1 MKISILIAVVLLASA
16 PRIAKVDP
24 ALLEHWKYD
33 SQVPLNFQQGGLQ
46 HRGSVKIY
54 DVTFASPVGD
64 RGKAVGPKRGNGQ
77 RLPCSPS
84 RDRAISGGD
93 LWTLVHAGFGKEE
106 SGRVLGRSRGIGAVG
121 FSFTAARPCVSA
133 AGFRRGRYPFKR
145 KPGRRDGATSCE
157 PITV

>member
-64 RGKAVGPKRGNGQ
+64 RGKA
-77 RLPCSPS
+77 
-84 RDRAISGGD
+84 
-93 LWTLVHAGFGKEE
+93 
-106 SGRVLGRSRGIGAVG
+106 
-121 FSFTAARPCVSA
+121 
-133 AGFRRGRYPFKR
+133 FRRGRYPFKR